1 MNGFEQLCFPDP
13 DRKQYD
19 VKKRIK
25 KLLIEATLLG
35 KTNTRNRLLKIQ
47 DKIQ

>member
-1 MNGFEQLCFPDP
+1 MDKFEQLCFPDP
-13 DRKQYD
+13 DLRQYE

-35 KTNTRNRLLKIQ
+35 KTNTKKQIIKNSR
-47 DKIQ
+47 

>member
-1 MNGFEQLCFPDP
+1 MDKFEEFCYRDP
-13 DRKQYD
+13 DRKQYE
-19 VKKRIK
+19 VKMRIK
-25 KLLIEATLLG
+25 KLLIEATILG

>member
-1 MNGFEQLCFPDP
+1 MDKFEEFCYPDP
-13 DRKQYD
+13 DRKQYE
-19 VKKRIK
+19 VKMRIK

-47 DKIQ
+47 DQIK